1 MQILKFYGV
10 NIVSDNHIGDWG
22 THFGILIMAVKHG
35 KADISKLSLEEIES
49 LYKKRIELTKNDD
62 FALSKSR
69 QELIKLL
76 NGDAE
81 NT

>member
-1 MQILKFYGV
+1 
-10 NIVSDNHIGDWG
+10 
-22 THFGILIMAVKHG
+22 MAIKHG